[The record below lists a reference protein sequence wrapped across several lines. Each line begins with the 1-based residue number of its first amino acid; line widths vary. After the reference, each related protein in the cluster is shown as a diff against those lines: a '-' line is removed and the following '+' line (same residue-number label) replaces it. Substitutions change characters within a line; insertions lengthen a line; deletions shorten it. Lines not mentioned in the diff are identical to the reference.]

1 MRISILLKYGKKGG
15 EFVSDLPSLANK
27 IKINNGNNLIRN
39 FLKKSEDAIKED
51 GI

>member
-1 MRISILLKYGKKGG
+1 MRISILLKMERRAG

-27 IKINNGNNLIRN
+27 IKINNENNLIRN